1 MEEENKLRKE
11 LEKSLG
17 KERAKRIFPKLANIL
32 DKEQAELLGISSES
46 EVVPASEE
54 VVEQWQKQKDVSGF
68 DYVKQQEE
76 KKAELEKEYEETKTE
91 IQNKFKK
98 YLRESLEKSEVNLE
112 ECLNLVEEK
121 LKTEGLVRNQLSVE
135 VKVKF
140 GQNPSIKIKTIYA
153 TFFNAS
159 VIPVEVLETRANRI
173 EIFDPVE
180 SFAEINLISKE
191 LMS

>member
-1 MEEENKLRKE
+1 MEKENKLREE

-54 VVEQWQKQKDVSGF
+54 VVEQWQKQKEVSGF
-68 DYVKQQEE
+68 DYVKQQE
-76 KKAELEKEYEETKTE
+76 KKKVELEKEYEKTKTE
-91 IQNKFKK
+91 IQNRFKE
-98 YLRESLEKSEVNLE
+98 LVRENLGTNEIDLE
-112 ECLNLVEEK
+112 ECLNSVEEK
-121 LKTEGLVRNQLSVE
+121 LKVEGLVRNQLKVE

-140 GQNPSIKIKTIYA
+140 SQSPSLKIKTVYA

-180 SFAEINLISKE
+180 ASVEINLVSKE
-191 LMS
+191 FIS